1 MFFTDYIDINTDNKQ
16 AVERPIAATA
26 HHNPFLILKLNQ
38 RRSFRSLGFGS
49 HSWFS
54 CHGWLV
60 CCLEGSRTLAQGRI
74 LVCLHVVSHFAE
86 ACIKEIRKVFR
97 QMQVV
102 KEWFL
107 FHVLTNCLFASLL
120 RSVSTHIV
128 QATDCCYQDLQILI

>member
-16 AVERPIAATA
+16 AVERPIAAAA

-102 KEWFL
+102 KECSYSMFSPTVCL
-107 FHVLTNCLFASLL
+107 LLYYAQSLHIQCRLQTVLIKICK
-120 RSVSTHIV
+120 
-128 QATDCCYQDLQILI
+128 Y